1 MKERVNELRE
11 LSKGIDTQ
19 MVEIKNGLAKVNSML
34 SMIEQGSNNT
44 SVEAIPMVVCLI
56 KQNLKDLVGS
66 KVHKMEEYSVRT
78 HIILGS
84 LDSGDEKPKRTR
96 KPRTPKPVGDE
107 VKTPVT
113 RARER
118 TKKVEPVDKP
128 VEPEVK
134 PEDTKE

>member
-11 LSKGIDTQ
+11 LNKGVDTQ
-19 MVEIKNGLAKVNSML
+19 IVEIKNGLDKVYSILAM
-34 SMIEQGSNNT
+34 MEHGANT
-44 SVEAIPMVVCLI
+44 NSVEAIPMMVDMV
-56 KQNLKDLVGS
+56 KQNLKNLVVA
-66 KVHKMEEYSVRT
+66 KVHKVEEYTVRGN
-78 HIILGS
+78 IILGS
-84 LDSGDEKPKRTR
+84 LDSGEEKPKRTR
-96 KPRTPKPVGDE
+96 KPRNPKPADE

-128 VEPEVK
+128 AEPEVK